1 MFVFVIDIWTV
12 GTLPLRILV
21 GGNIHLI
28 WETVLGSS
36 TNQNT
41 NQGGR
46 RKRLKLDPAGANQG
60 SAALLPVFLLV
71 SQQQHKRRVIYF
83 LPEA

>member
-21 GGNIHLI
+21 GENIHLI
-28 WETVLGSS
+28 WETILGSS

-41 NQGGR
+41 NQGGKR
-46 RKRLKLDPAGANQG
+46 MRLKLDPVRANQG
-60 SAALLPVFLLV
+60 SAALLPMFLHV